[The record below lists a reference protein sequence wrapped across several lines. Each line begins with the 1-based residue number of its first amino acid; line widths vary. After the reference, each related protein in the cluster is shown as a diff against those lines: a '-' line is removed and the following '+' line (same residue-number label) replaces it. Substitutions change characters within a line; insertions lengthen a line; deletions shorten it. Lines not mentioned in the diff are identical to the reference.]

1 MKGSEL
7 IKFIQ
12 KKNLLNKEFKVYKEG
27 FVCDEEFLLEEDSF
41 AIVDTEV
48 IIVDNEIIII

>member
-12 KKNLLNKEFKVYKEG
+12 KKNLLNKEFQVYKEG
-27 FVCDEEFLLEEDSF
+27 FVYDEESPLEEDFSI
-41 AIVDTEV
+41 ADNEV

>member
-27 FVCDEEFLLEEDSF
+27 FVYDEESPLEEDF
-41 AIVDTEV
+41 LLLLIMKLL
-48 IIVDNEIIII
+48 

>member
-27 FVCDEEFLLEEDSF
+27 FVYDEESPLEEDFF
-41 AIVDTEV
+41 AIADNEV